1 MRRSRRLGWAALAS
15 LAIHAVLLVLL
26 ANTEPSLRPPPH
38 PPDSKPAPL
47 FVEVIHAPPK
57 VPSAPVVEEAPKPE
71 PPARDRGTPAKKPRT
86 VVTPPAI
93 APAVPPPDRSDTP
106 RAAAPPASLPKPLA
120 PGGLSLPSGL
130 PFQSGRTLRPGDP
143 GPSREA
149 LIAEERERVR
159 GRVQGLIDDQQAA
172 LRVTNGLID
181 PYFTEVR
188 KALEKGFENAPVFPG
203 NPLEKQI
210 ATSWAAQAGKFGASG
225 SPGGPVPKATT
236 ASEQLKALEGRLGR
250 NTLEHLRSRVQAGS
264 ELHQLAEGS
273 GGKLVV
279 TLELL
284 QAPDGTLREA
294 KLVSVSG
301 IPAYDT
307 FVLNAVPS
315 ALAKLP
321 PPRDGARG
329 IKPEGIHT
337 LWSVEGRVVY
347 YRKVKDLKGRS
358 ALYLGAAM
366 AAGVLAG
373 RFEETTGEIEV
384 IDFTNPRFLCQSKLL
399 RVY

>member
-15 LAIHAVLLVLL
+15 LVIHAALLGFL
-26 ANTEPSLRPPPH
+26 ANTEPPARPSPRQRE
-38 PPDSKPAPL
+38 SKPAPV
-47 FVEVIHAPPK
+47 FMEVVHAPPK
-57 VPSAPVVEEAPKPE
+57 VPSAPAVEEAPKP
-71 PPARDRGTPAKKPRT
+71 PRDSVPPRT
-86 VVTPPAI
+86 TRRTETP
-93 APAVPPPDRSDTP
+93 VKPPREAEPVSRTPERNDTP
-106 RAAAPPASLPKPLA
+106 RASSPGLNLLPRA
-120 PGGLSLPSGL
+120 PGGLSLPSGP
-130 PFQSGRTLRPGDP
+130 PFQSGHTLRPGDP

-159 GRVQGLIDDQQAA
+159 GRVQGHIDDQQAA
-172 LRVTNGLID
+172 LRVANGLVD

-188 KALEKGFENAPVFPG
+188 KALEKGFEDAPVFPG
-203 NPLEKQI
+203 NPLGKQI
-210 ATSWAAQAGKFGASG
+210 ATSWASQAGKFGASG
-225 SPGGPVPKATT
+225 SPGGPVPKAAT

-250 NTLEHLRSRVQAGS
+250 NTLEHLRGRVQAGA
-264 ELHQLAEGS
+264 ELHQVAEGG

-294 KLVSVSG
+294 RLVSVSG

-307 FVLNAVPS
+307 FVLNAVPG

-329 IKPEGIHT
+329 VKPEGIHT

-358 ALYLGAAM
+358 ALYLATAM